1 MWCIET
7 VLSSSMTG
15 RSKSTQ
21 RQKAKRSAAPRASVT
36 FPPDVYRTLEEI
48 AKQKKVSVAWVVR
61 DAAEEYVKAQ
71 WPLLAAPGEKP

>member
-1 MWCIET
+1 MA
-7 VLSSSMTG
+7 V
-15 RSKSTQ
+15 RSKPAQ
-21 RQKAKRSAAPRASVT
+21 RRKAKRSVAPRASVT

-71 WPLLAAPGEKP
+71 WPLLATPGGKP